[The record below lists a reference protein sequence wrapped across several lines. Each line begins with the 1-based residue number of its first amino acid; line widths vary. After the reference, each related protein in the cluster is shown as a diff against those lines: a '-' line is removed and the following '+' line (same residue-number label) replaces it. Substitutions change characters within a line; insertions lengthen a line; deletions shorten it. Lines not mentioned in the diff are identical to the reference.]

1 MMHLARRILIGS
13 LVVGGSFVVTQSA
26 EAGFIDF
33 GSAAWAPSG
42 AKQSVSVGGI
52 TVTATAPKGSD
63 LSWTSGLGFGVDS
76 SLVDELLGTGDE
88 INSVEILSVTMPTAT
103 TISGFTVSN
112 LFTESLLGLLK
123 YSEVGYYSI
132 NGGQWTQFVAPGSNT
147 QSTNGLLSVSFA
159 PSLVSSIAFG
169 YGGGGSGLNDFSVKG
184 INVVSTPEPTSLL
197 LMGTGL
203 AALVVRARKSGPRR
217 TAT

>member
-33 GSAAWAPSG
+33 GSAAWAPNG

-132 NGGQWTQFVAPGSNT
+132 NGGQWTQFVAPDSNT
-147 QSTNGLLSVSFA
+147 QSNERPSV
-159 PSLVSSIAFG
+159 G
-169 YGGGGSGLNDFSVKG
+169 
-184 INVVSTPEPTSLL
+184 
-197 LMGTGL
+197 
-203 AALVVRARKSGPRR
+203 VVRAVARLQHSLRLRWRRWRAERLLGEGDQRRVHAGAGFSAPDGHRAGGPRGAR
-217 TAT
+217 P